1 MSKKDAASVKTNRR
15 DFLGLAVAAAPA
27 AAVTVAT
34 AGTAEAATEAPS
46 SLGLQQTEHVKK
58 YFETARF

>member
-1 MSKKDAASVKTNRR
+1 MSKKNAASVKTNRR

-34 AGTAEAATEAPS
+34 AGKADAKEEAPT
-46 SLGLQQTEHVKK
+46 SLGLRETEHVKK

>member
-1 MSKKDAASVKTNRR
+1 MSKKDAAKTNRR
-15 DFLGLAVAAAPA
+15 DFLGLAVAAAPV

-34 AGTAEAATEAPS
+34 AGTAQASVEAPT

>member
-1 MSKKDAASVKTNRR
+1 MSKKDAKVQTSRR
-15 DFLGLAVAAAPA
+15 DFLGLAVAAAPV

-34 AGTAEAATEAPS
+34 AGTAEAAQEAPT

-58 YFETARF
+58 YFKTARF

>member
-1 MSKKDAASVKTNRR
+1 MSKKDAAKTNRR
-15 DFLGLAVAAAPA
+15 DFLGLAVAGAPV

-34 AGTAEAATEAPS
+34 AGTAEASVEAPT
-46 SLGLQQTEHVKK
+46 SLGLRETEHVKK